1 MNGML
6 VDSNVFLDLFLDDA
20 RWREWSESQLAH
32 YSSLYDLYL
41 NPVIYSEISIG
52 FHKIEE
58 LERALEDGG
67 FRYLALPKEA
77 LFLAGKVFLTYR
89 KNRGQKRSPLP
100 DFYIGAHASVL
111 GFPLLTRDT
120 KRYAT
125 YFPALTIISPS

>member
-6 VDSNVFLDLFLDDA
+6 VDSNVFLDLFLDDT

-32 YSSLYDLYL
+32 YSSLHDLYL

-58 LERALEDGG
+58 LERALEAGG

-89 KNRGQKRSPLP
+89 KNKGQKRSPLP

-111 GFPLLTRDT
+111 GFPLLTRDL

-125 YFPALTIISPS
+125 YFPSLKIISPS

>member
-1 MNGML
+1 MNGMM
-6 VDSNVFLDLFLDDA
+6 VDSNVLLDVFLDDA
-20 RWREWSESQLAH
+20 RWGEWSESELAH

-41 NPVIYSEISIG
+41 KPVIYSEISIG

-58 LERALEDGG
+58 LERVLEDGG
-67 FRYLALPKEA
+67 FRYLTLPKEA

-89 KNRGQKRSPLP
+89 KNKGQKRSPLP

-111 GFPLLTRDT
+111 GLPLLTRDP